1 VSITRLGR
9 LAVLGAAVALLS
21 GCGGGARPGVA
32 AEVGAETITVDQ
44 VDELT
49 ASVCAVQKDAPDS
62 ADPNVP
68 NVLSGER
75 ARNSA
80 LQGLIL
86 RSIADQMAD
95 DYGVETGADFQGQVD
110 QVRLQYRT
118 VDDDKVEAAL
128 PAYTSIA
135 YFVDIMGQIGD
146 TTDSELSDDEAL
158 TAGIKLAQKW
168 ETDNGIET
176 NPKFG
181 SFSIGD
187 QEIESERSDLA
198 FAVSQG
204 AKDAEEGSEDFA
216 ASLPESQRCG

>member
-1 VSITRLGR
+1 MSITRLGR

-21 GCGGGARPGVA
+21 GCGGARPGIA
-32 AEVGAETITVDQ
+32 AEVGEETITVDQ

-49 ASVCAVQKDAPDS
+49 ASVCAVQEDVPS

-68 NVLSGER
+68 GVVSGER
-75 ARNSA
+75 ARNST

-95 DYGVETGADFQGQVD
+95 DYDVETGADFQGQVD
-110 QVRLQYRT
+110 QVKLQFRT
-118 VDDDKVEAAL
+118 VDEDKLEAAL

-135 YFVDIMGQIGD
+135 YFIDIMGQIGD
-146 TTDSELSDDEAL
+146 TTDNGLSDEEAL
-158 TAGIKLAQKW
+158 TAGIELAQTW
-168 ETDNGIET
+168 EADNGVET

-187 QEIESERSDLA
+187 QEIQSERSDLA
-198 FAVSQG
+198 FGVSEG
-204 AKDAEEGSEDFA
+204 AKDAEEGSESYA

>member
-1 VSITRLGR
+1 MSITRLGR

-21 GCGGGARPGVA
+21 GCGAARPGIA
-32 AEVGAETITVDQ
+32 AEVGEETITVDQ

-49 ASVCAVQKDAPDS
+49 ASVCAVQEDAPS

-68 NVLSGER
+68 GVVSGER
-75 ARNSA
+75 ARNST

-95 DYGVETGADFQGQVD
+95 DYDVETGTDFQRQVD
-110 QVRLQYRT
+110 QVRLQFST
-118 VDDDKVEAAL
+118 VDEDKLEEAL

-135 YFVDIMGQIGD
+135 YFIDIIGQIGD
-146 TTDSELSDDEAL
+146 TTDNGLSDEEAL
-158 TAGIKLAQKW
+158 TAGIELVQTW
-168 ETDNGIET
+168 EADHGVET

-187 QEIESERSDLA
+187 QQIQSERSDLA
-198 FAVSQG
+198 FGVSEE
-204 AKDAEEGSEDFA
+204 AKDAEEGSESYA
-216 ASLPESQRCG
+216 ASLPRSQRCG